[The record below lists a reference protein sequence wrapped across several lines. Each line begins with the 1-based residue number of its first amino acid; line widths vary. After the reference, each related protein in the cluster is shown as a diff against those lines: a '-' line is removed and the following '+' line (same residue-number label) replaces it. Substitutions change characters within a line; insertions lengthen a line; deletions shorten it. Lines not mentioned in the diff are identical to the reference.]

1 MHSPIER
8 VTIDELIDRFDALLF
23 DAYGVLVHLSGAMPG
38 APDLIDLLNRS
49 HKPYCL
55 ITNDASKL
63 PETAAQRYRGFG
75 LNVDAEHIVTSGELL
90 QRYFIEQRLD
100 GARCAVLGTADS
112 MRYVEMA
119 GGTIVP
125 PDASFDVLVV
135 GDQTGYP
142 LLDTVDTALTSLF
155 LRIDAGQSVRLVLP
169 NPDLIYLRSEHS
181 FGLAAGSVASLFE
194 AALRRRYA
202 DRDDLVFTRL
212 GKPGAL
218 LYEEGMRRCG
228 TRNVAML
235 GDQIET
241 DIRGA
246 NRCGIASA
254 LVTTGISAPDLDALT
269 GDSRPTH
276 WMSSVTLGGVPLTP
290 TLCRKGRG
298 GP

>member
-8 VTIDELIDRFDALLF
+8 VTIDELIDRYDALLF

-38 APDLIDLLNRS
+38 APGLIDLLNRS

-63 PETAAQRYRGFG
+63 PVTAAQRYRGFG
-75 LNVDAEHIVTSGELL
+75 LDVDAGHIVTSGELL
-90 QRYFIEQRLD
+90 RRYFTDQDLD
-100 GARCAVLGTADS
+100 GARCAVLGTTDS
-112 MRYVEMA
+112 VRYVELA
-119 GGTIVP
+119 GGAIVP
-125 PDASFDVLVV
+125 PDAAFDVLVV

-155 LRIDAGQSVRLVLP
+155 HRIDAGQPVRLILP

-181 FGLAAGSVASLFE
+181 FGLAAGSVALLFE

-212 GKPGAL
+212 GKPGPL
-218 LYEEGMRRCG
+218 LYEEGMRRCA
-228 TRNVAML
+228 TRNVVML

-269 GDSRPTH
+269 GDSRPTY
-276 WMSSVTLGGVPLTP
+276 WMSSIEHLTP
-290 TLCRKGRG
+290 QPAPATGRG
-298 GP
+298 GL

>member
-1 MHSPIER
+1 MRSSIER
-8 VTIDELIDRFDALLF
+8 VAIDTLIARYDALLF

-38 APDLIDLLNRS
+38 APDLIHLLNLS

-75 LNVDAEHIVTSGELL
+75 LDVEAEQIVTSGQLL
-90 QRYFIEQRLD
+90 QRHFIDQGLD

-112 MRYVEMA
+112 VRYVELA
-119 GGTIVP
+119 GGAVVP

-155 LRIDAGQSVRLVLP
+155 LRIDAGQPVRLILP

-181 FGLAAGSVASLFE
+181 FGLAAGSVALLFE
-194 AALRRRYA
+194 ASLRRRYA

-212 GKPGAL
+212 GKPGPL
-218 LYEEGMRRCG
+218 LYEEGARRCG
-228 TRNVAML
+228 TRNIVML

-246 NRCGIASA
+246 NRCGMASA
-254 LVTTGISAPDLDALT
+254 LVTTGISAPDLNALT
-269 GDSRPTH
+269 GDSRPTY
-276 WMSSVTLGGVPLTP
+276 WMSSVQLREG
-290 TLCRKGRG
+290 
-298 GP
+298 

>member
-1 MHSPIER
+1 MPDAIPH
-8 VTIDELIDRFDALLF
+8 VAIDALIARYDGLLF

-38 APDLIDLLNRS
+38 APGLIDLLNRS

-63 PETAAQRYRGFG
+63 PDTAARRYRGFG
-75 LNVDAEHIVTSGELL
+75 LDVDAGHIVTSGELL
-90 QRYFIEQRLD
+90 RRYFTDQGLD
-100 GARCAVLGTADS
+100 GARCAVLGTTDS
-112 MRYVEMA
+112 VRYVELA
-119 GGTIVP
+119 GGAIVP
-125 PDASFDVLVV
+125 PDAAFDVLVV

-155 LRIDAGQSVRLVLP
+155 HRIDAGQPVRLILP
-169 NPDLIYLRSEHS
+169 NPDLIYLRGEHS

-212 GKPGAL
+212 GKPGPL
-218 LYEEGMRRCG
+218 LYEEGMRRCA
-228 TRNVAML
+228 TRNVVML

-246 NRCGIASA
+246 NRCGVASA

-269 GDSRPTH
+269 GDSRPTY
-276 WMSSVTLGGVPLTP
+276 WMSSIEHLTP
-290 TLCRKGRG
+290 QPAPATGRG
-298 GP
+298 GL

>member
-1 MHSPIER
+1 MSRP
-8 VTIDELIDRFDALLF
+8 VQQAAIDTLIADYDALLF

-75 LNVDAEHIVTSGELL
+75 LDVDAEHIVTSGELL
-90 QRYFIEQRLD
+90 RRYFTDQGLD

-112 MRYVEMA
+112 VRYVELA
-119 GGTIVP
+119 GGAIVP

-155 LRIDAGQSVRLVLP
+155 RRIDAGRPVRLVLP
-169 NPDLIYLRSEHS
+169 NPDLIYLRGEHS

-194 AALRRRYA
+194 GALRRRYA
-202 DRDDLVFTRL
+202 ERDDLVFARL
-212 GKPGAL
+212 GKPGPL
-218 LYEEGMRRCG
+218 LYEEGTRRCG
-228 TRNVAML
+228 TRNVVML

-246 NRCGIASA
+246 NRCGMASA

-269 GDSRPTH
+269 GDSRPTY
-276 WMSSVTLGGVPLTP
+276 WMSSVQLSEG
-290 TLCRKGRG
+290 GRG
-298 GP
+298 KGNN

>member
-8 VTIDELIDRFDALLF
+8 VTIDELIDRYDALLF

-38 APDLIDLLNRS
+38 APGLIDLLNRS

-63 PETAAQRYRGFG
+63 PDTAARRYRGFG
-75 LNVDAEHIVTSGELL
+75 LDVDAGHIVTSGELL
-90 QRYFIEQRLD
+90 RRYFTDQGLD
-100 GARCAVLGTADS
+100 GARCAVLGTTDS
-112 MRYVEMA
+112 VRYVELA
-119 GGTIVP
+119 GGAIVP
-125 PDASFDVLVV
+125 PDAAFDVLVV

-155 LRIDAGQSVRLVLP
+155 HRIDAGQPVRLILP
-169 NPDLIYLRSEHS
+169 NPDLIYLRGEHS

-212 GKPGAL
+212 GKPGPL
-218 LYEEGMRRCG
+218 LYEEGMRRCA
-228 TRNVAML
+228 TRNVVML

-246 NRCGIASA
+246 NRCGVASA
-254 LVTTGISAPDLDALT
+254 LVTTGISAPDLYALT
-269 GDSRPTH
+269 GDSRPTY
-276 WMSSVTLGGVPLTP
+276 WMSSIEHLTP
-290 TLCRKGRG
+290 QPAPATGRG
-298 GP
+298 GL

>member
-1 MHSPIER
+1 
-8 VTIDELIDRFDALLF
+8 
-23 DAYGVLVHLSGAMPG
+23 VLVHLSGAIPG
-38 APDLIDLLNRS
+38 TPGLIDLLNRS

-63 PETAAQRYRGFG
+63 PDTAARRYRGFG
-75 LNVDAEHIVTSGELL
+75 LDVDAGHIVTSGELL
-90 QRYFIEQRLD
+90 RRYFTDQGLD
-100 GARCAVLGTADS
+100 GARCAVLGTTDS
-112 MRYVEMA
+112 VRYVELA
-119 GGTIVP
+119 GGAIVP
-125 PDASFDVLVV
+125 PDAAFDVLVV

-155 LRIDAGQSVRLVLP
+155 HRIDAGQPVRLILP
-169 NPDLIYLRSEHS
+169 NPDLIYLRGEHS

-212 GKPGAL
+212 GKPGPL
-218 LYEEGMRRCG
+218 LYEEGMRRCA
-228 TRNVAML
+228 TRNVVML

-246 NRCGIASA
+246 NRCGVASA

-269 GDSRPTH
+269 GDSRPTY
-276 WMSSVTLGGVPLTP
+276 WMSSIEHLTP
-290 TLCRKGRG
+290 QPAPATGRG
-298 GP
+298 GL

>member
-1 MHSPIER
+1 MPSTVEQ
-8 VTIDELIDRFDALLF
+8 VAIDALIAHYDALLF
-23 DAYGVLVHLSGAMPG
+23 DAYGVLVHLTGAMPG
-38 APDLIDLLNRS
+38 APGLIDTLNRS
-49 HKPYCL
+49 RKPYCL

-63 PETAAQRYRGFG
+63 PETAALRYRGFG
-75 LNVDAEHIVTSGELL
+75 LDVDAEHIVTSGQLL
-90 QRYFIEQRLD
+90 QRYFIEQGLA

-112 MRYVEMA
+112 VRYVELA
-119 GGTIVP
+119 GGAIVP
-125 PDASFDVLVV
+125 PDAAFDVLVV

-155 LRIDAGQSVRLVLP
+155 LRIDAGQPVRLILP

-181 FGLAAGSVASLFE
+181 FGLAAGSVAALFE

-202 DRDDLVFTRL
+202 DRDDFVFTRL
-212 GKPGAL
+212 GKPGPL

-228 TRNVAML
+228 TRNVVML

-254 LVTTGISAPDLDALT
+254 LVATGISVPDLDALS
-269 GDSRPTH
+269 GDSRPTYR
-276 WMSSVTLGGVPLTP
+276 MSSVQLREG
-290 TLCRKGRG
+290 
-298 GP
+298 